1 MESNV
6 ERTEETK
13 EETVEEIRIKI
24 LEVLSEMYIL
34 ERI

>member
-24 LEVLSEMYIL
+24 LKALSEMYIL